1 MKATYGAALSGL
13 AMAGMI
19 AACAPQMSDQVQAR
33 NDFAALCVDCHGA
46 DGRGGVGDTEE
57 RADTVGRGQ
66 PGLGLGL
73 GPELRLQLLRPVGEG
88 ERASN
93 GGVFPRLQVMGH
105 IYGFTPGRSESPMP
119 EFGDLLDGPTV
130 PYDAGDGNPTPTP
143 ARLVA
148 LMEYVEAMQR

>member
-1 MKATYGAALSGL
+1 MKATYGAALSAA
-13 AMAGMI
+13 AMAGLI
-19 AACAPQMSDQVQAR
+19 AACAPQMTDRAQAR
-33 NDFAALCVDCHGA
+33 NDFNALCIDCHGA
-46 DGRGGVGDTEE
+46 DGRGTGPAAAGM
-57 RADTVGRGQ
+57 Q
-66 PGLGLGL
+66 PA
-73 GPELRLQLLRPVGEG
+73 PVDLT
-88 ERASN
+88 RVAANN

-130 PYDAGDGNPTPTP
+130 PYDAGDGIPTPTP

>member
-46 DGRGGVGDTEE
+46 DGRGGEPAAAGM
-57 RADTVGRGQ
+57 Q
-66 PGLGLGL
+66 PA
-73 GPELRLQLLRPVGEG
+73 PVDLT
-88 ERASN
+88 RVAASN

>member
-19 AACAPQMSDQVQAR
+19 AACAPQVADQVQAR

-46 DGRGGVGDTEE
+46 DGRGGGP
-57 RADTVGRGQ
+57 AAAGMQ
-66 PGLGLGL
+66 PA
-73 GPELRLQLLRPVGEG
+73 PVDLT
-88 ERASN
+88 RVAANN
-93 GGVFPRLQVMGH
+93 GGLFPRLQVMGH

-119 EFGDLLDGPTV
+119 EFGELLDGPTV
-130 PYDAGDGNPTPTP
+130 PYDAGDGNPTPPP

-148 LMEYVEAMQR
+148 LMHYVEAMQQ

>member
-33 NDFAALCVDCHGA
+33 NDFAALCVDCHGV
-46 DGRGGVGDTEE
+46 DGRGGGP
-57 RADTVGRGQ
+57 AAAGMQ
-66 PGLGLGL
+66 PA
-73 GPELRLQLLRPVGEG
+73 PVDLT
-88 ERASN
+88 RVAANN

-119 EFGDLLDGPTV
+119 EFGDLLDGPTI

-143 ARLVA
+143 VRLVA
-148 LMEYVEAMQR
+148 LMEYVEAMQQ

>member
-1 MKATYGAALSGL
+1 MKATHGAALSGL
-13 AMAGMI
+13 AMAGLI
-19 AACAPQMSDQVQAR
+19 AACAPPMTDRAQAR
-33 NDFAALCVDCHGA
+33 NDFNALCVDCHGA
-46 DGRGGVGDTEE
+46 DGRGNGP
-57 RADTVGRGQ
+57 AAA
-66 PGLGLGL
+66 GLV
-73 GPELRLQLLRPVGEG
+73 PAPVDLT
-88 ERASN
+88 RVAASN

-130 PYDAGDGNPTPTP
+130 PYDAGDGISTPTP

>member
-1 MKATYGAALSGL
+1 MKAAYGAALTGM
-13 AMAGMI
+13 AMAGLV
-19 AACAPQMSDQVQAR
+19 AACAPQMTDQVQAR
-33 NDFAALCVDCHGA
+33 NDFNALCVDCHGPA
-46 DGRGGVGDTEE
+46 GHGDGPAAAGM
-57 RADTVGRGQ
+57 Q
-66 PGLGLGL
+66 PA
-73 GPELRLQLLRPVGEG
+73 PVDLT
-88 ERASN
+88 RVAANN

-130 PYDAGDGNPTPTP
+130 PYDAGDGISTPTP